1 MISAHA
7 ASVQLARLAL
17 NGLSAG
23 ERNALLAEFSR
34 TAAAS
39 EPDRLI
45 KRSEVAR
52 LLGRTPR
59 TVDLWVRRG
68 LLRRVRL
75 PGRLRAPG
83 FRLSEVRAL
92 IEGVTP

>member
-1 MISAHA
+1 MISPHA

-17 NGLSAG
+17 SGLSAT
-23 ERNALLAEFSR
+23 ERRGLLAEFAK
-34 TAAAS
+34 TATAS

-68 LLRRVRL
+68 LLRRVHL

-83 FRLSEVRAL
+83 FRLSDVQAL
-92 IEGVTP
+92 IEGSAP